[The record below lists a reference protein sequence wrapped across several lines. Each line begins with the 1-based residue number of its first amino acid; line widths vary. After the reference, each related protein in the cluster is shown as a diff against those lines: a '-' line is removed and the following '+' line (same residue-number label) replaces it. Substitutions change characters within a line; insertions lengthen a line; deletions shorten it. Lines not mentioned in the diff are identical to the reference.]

1 MRDLEEAIELF
12 RAASQLHPSE
22 RLRPLLLISALG
34 LGLCLSNRYDNQ
46 EVVADLE
53 EAVMLKR
60 PALEYCPPGRFD
72 RCIALDDLAHNLRK
86 PFRRQAAI
94 HNLEEAIELL
104 HTALE
109 LCSPGRRF
117 RR

>member
-72 RCIALDDLAHNLRK
+72 RCIALGDLAHNLRK
-86 PFRRQAAI
+86 PFWGQAAI
-94 HNLEEAIELL
+94 HGLEEVIELL

-109 LCSPGRRF
+109 LCPSGHRF